1 MYQHFV
7 HVKYLAIQVSR
18 FKLNLITKKFKVG
31 MNKWFI
37 LMKFKL
43 KFSVFY
49 LKISYNWC
57 FGGVFSFFFFAGAT
71 FFRFDL

>member
-7 HVKYLAIQVSR
+7 HVKYLAIQLSR
-18 FKLNLITKKFKVG
+18 FNLNLVTKKFKVG

-37 LMKFKL
+37 LMKFPL

-49 LKISYNWC
+49 LKISYNWLL
-57 FGGVFSFFFFAGAT
+57 GVYFPLFLQVQNS
-71 FFRFDL
+71 